1 MNKRITHISSKPGEK
16 IRYKTGNGFRNDLL
30 PDSED
35 SALFEAISDYM
46 KGSLDIEDVKNDQ
59 ALSYAK
65 QTVAEMI
72 SDYNRNSS
80 ANKENEKFIKGE
92 FAENG
97 DESGL
102 TDEISFIRQEIDDN
116 KLNEITAEWVKEWHQ
131 KKQSVGISN
140 TKTKEISDFVT
151 DSLNSQVAIPAEA
164 LHNTAGKSLRK
175 SLFIRYA
182 TLSAAALI
190 GVFLVIRSLL
200 PSSDPEKLFNSYYK
214 PFAAISTT
222 TRSINN
228 NVSDNYSSGIAYYK
242 SGNFQEAAMEFAKVS
257 GQNPDA
263 VSPKFFEGLS
273 QLGMMNYD
281 KAINLLSGVTL
292 LSGEYSKEARWYLGL
307 AYLRTADRQKAAEC
321 FEYLAK
327 SDGFYRD
334 RSEKILRRLK

>member
-1 MNKRITHISSKPGEK
+1 MNKRITHISNKPGEK
-16 IRYKTGNGFRNDLL
+16 IRYKARNGFRNDLL

-59 ALSYAK
+59 ALASAR
-65 QTVAEMI
+65 QTVEEMI

-80 ANKENEKFIKGE
+80 GNRENEKFIRGVI
-92 FAENG
+92 ADNG
-97 DESGL
+97 DESGI

-116 KLNEITAEWVKEWHQ
+116 KLNEITSEWVKEWHQ
-131 KKQSVGISN
+131 KKQSVGINN

-151 DSLNSQVAIPAEA
+151 GSLNSPVEEPAET
-164 LHNTAGKSLRK
+164 LHDDAGKSFHRG
-175 SLFIRYA
+175 LFVRY
-182 TLSAAALI
+182 TSLSAAALI
-190 GVFLVIRSLL
+190 GAFLLIRSLL

-228 NVSDNYSSGIAYYK
+228 NVSDNYSSAIVNYK

-273 QLGMMNYD
+273 QLALMNYD
-281 KAINLLSGVTL
+281 KAINLLSGVSQ
-292 LSGEYSKEARWYLGL
+292 LSGEYSKEAMWYLGL
-307 AYLRTADRQKAAEC
+307 AYLRTADKQKAAEC